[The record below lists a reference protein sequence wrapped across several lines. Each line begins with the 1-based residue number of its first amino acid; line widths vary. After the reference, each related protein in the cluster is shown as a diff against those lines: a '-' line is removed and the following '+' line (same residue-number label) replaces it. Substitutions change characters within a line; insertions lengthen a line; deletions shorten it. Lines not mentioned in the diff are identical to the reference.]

1 MSLKNFLTSKAFL
14 KQIIIALIVTV
25 VLVFAVMKWLSSTTN
40 HDQKIPVPDLTKK
53 LVNKAEKELE
63 ALSLT
68 YVIVD
73 TIDYKPEYPP
83 YSIVQQDPLPKAFVK
98 ENRKI
103 YIKLNAGGYDDI
115 NLPDLIQKTKRA
127 SESMLK
133 SVGLE
138 MGEVTYKP
146 YLAKDVVL
154 EMWQKG
160 KKLKAGDKVK
170 KASKIDLVLGDGKT
184 GYNISDEERANM
196 P

>member
-1 MSLKNFLTSKAFL
+1 MSLKNFLTSKVFL

-25 VLVFAVMKWLSSTTN
+25 IVVFAVMKWLNSTTN
-40 HDQKIPVPDLTKK
+40 HDQKIQVPDLTKK
-53 LVNKAEKELE
+53 LVNKAETELE
-63 ALSLT
+63 ALTLT

-73 TIDYKPEYPP
+73 TVDYKPDYPP
-83 YSIVQQDPLPKAFVK
+83 YAIVQQDPLPKAFVK

-138 MGEVTYKP
+138 VGEVTYKP

-154 EMWQKG
+154 EMRQNG
-160 KKLKAGDKVK
+160 KKVKAGDKVK

-184 GYNISDEERANM
+184 GYSISDDERDNM

>member
-25 VLVFAVMKWLSSTTN
+25 IVVFAVMKWLNSTTN
-40 HDQKIPVPDLTKK
+40 HDQKIQVPDLTKK
-53 LVNKAEKELE
+53 LVNKAEAELE
-63 ALSLT
+63 ALTLT

-73 TIDYKPEYPP
+73 TVDYKPDYPA
-83 YSIVQQDPLPKAFVK
+83 YAIVQQDPLPKAFVK

-138 MGEVTYKP
+138 IGEVTYKP

-154 EMWQKG
+154 EMRQNG
-160 KKLKAGDKVK
+160 KKVKAGDKVK

-184 GYNISDEERANM
+184 GYNISDDDRDNM